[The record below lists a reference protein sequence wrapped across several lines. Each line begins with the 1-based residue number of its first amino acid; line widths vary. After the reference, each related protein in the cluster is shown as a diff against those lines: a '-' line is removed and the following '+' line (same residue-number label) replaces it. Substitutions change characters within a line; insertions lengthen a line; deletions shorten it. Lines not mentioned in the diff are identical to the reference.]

1 MEKCLNEDFNKW
13 KEYIL
18 NYKLPRWDDL
28 PDIGYYMD
36 QVIEFTEKHLSNFST
51 GESGKLI
58 TPSIINNYVK
68 HKIIPAPVKKRYFK
82 EQIALLIIVCILK
95 TVIPISSIQNII
107 NSELETK
114 SLKDLYNSFC
124 VEQEKAYIDAF
135 NDSCFSNENTDT
147 KEKMCSI
154 PLKMSILSSSY
165 KVLAHK
171 TSHTN

>member
-1 MEKCLNEDFNKW
+1 MEKNLKEDFYKW

-51 GESGKLI
+51 EESGKLI
-58 TPSIINNYVK
+58 SPSIINNYVK

-95 TVIPISSIQNII
+95 PVIPISSIQSII
-107 NSELETK
+107 NYELETK
-114 SLKDLYNSFC
+114 SLENLYNSFC
-124 VEQEKAYIDAF
+124 TQQEKAYVDAI
-135 NDSCFSNENTDT
+135 NNSCFSKENANET
-147 KEKMCSI
+147 MCSI
-154 PLKMSILSSSY
+154 SLKMSILSSSY